1 MTGFAALPTEVRLM
15 IFEALFDDVT
25 EQYYPHPMLE
35 VSERISTE
43 CKPYLFRHLE
53 LTIANPPP
61 CAGLRHREHQWV
73 AALSSPGRK
82 LSSRKCK
89 LPSRKRKRGAI
100 YRIRFWEDFFQE
112 RSLSNWLPHLQ
123 QIRLYF
129 FGFQGMEMW
138 IANVKISFDAAK
150 SSAPTIDFNFSN
162 MHPALSAMY
171 RKSIETAIS
180 TSNDCSVPLLRNLV
194 NVLRT
199 RETRSLTRKRFEV
212 APKLL
217 EEIAK
222 RGRR

>member
-1 MTGFAALPTEVRLM
+1 MAGFAALPTDIRLM

-43 CKPYLFRHLE
+43 CEPYLFRHLE

-61 CAGLRHREHQWV
+61 CPGLRHRDYQWV

-82 LSSRKCK
+82 LSSRKRK

-100 YRIRFWEDFFQE
+100 YRIHFWEDFFE
-112 RSLSNWLPHLQ
+112 DRSLSNWLPRLQ

-150 SSAPTIDFNFSN
+150 SSAPTIDSNFSN

-171 RKSIETAIS
+171 TKSIEIAIS

>member
-1 MTGFAALPTEVRLM
+1 MAGFAALPTEIRLM

-35 VSERISTE
+35 VTERISTE
-43 CKPYLFRHLE
+43 CEPYLFRHLE

-61 CAGLRHREHQWV
+61 CPGLRHRDYQWV
-73 AALSSPGRK
+73 AALSSPERK
-82 LSSRKCK
+82 LSSRK
-89 LPSRKRKRGAI
+89 RKHGAI

-129 FGFQGMEMW
+129 FGFQGIEMW

-150 SSAPTIDFNFSN
+150 SSAPTIDSNFSN

-180 TSNDCSVPLLRNLV
+180 TSNGCSVPLLRNFV

-199 RETRSLTRKRFEV
+199 RETRSPTRKRFEV

-222 RGRR
+222 RGR